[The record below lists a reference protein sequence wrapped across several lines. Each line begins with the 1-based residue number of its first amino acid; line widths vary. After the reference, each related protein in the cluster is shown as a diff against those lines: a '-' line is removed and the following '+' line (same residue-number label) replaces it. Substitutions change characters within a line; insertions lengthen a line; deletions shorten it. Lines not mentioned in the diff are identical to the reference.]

1 LTSISFA
8 GAQRG
13 AGFPARSRGENNRVY
28 RRALRHS
35 RFVRWLRGALL
46 LTIALVLIALV
57 VENYLPVGGL
67 RLSAEIGRLLIRDN
81 KVIMQDPRL
90 TGFTSD
96 SRPYEFRADA
106 AQQDVTKPD
115 LVELQ
120 RIHAKI
126 EMADKS
132 TVRLVADTGIY
143 NMKTDMLMLHD
154 NIRLVSTTGY
164 EARLSQAAVDMA
176 KGNVVSDTPVW
187 VKLLD
192 GDLNAKRL
200 EIIDK
205 GDVLRF
211 TDVTLV
217 LQSDKQET
225 KAAQP

>member
-8 GAQRG
+8 GAQRE
-13 AGFPARSRGENNRVY
+13 AGLPARSRGNSERTY
-28 RRALRHS
+28 RRAQRHS
-35 RFVRWLRGALL
+35 RLVRWLRAALL
-46 LTIALVLIALV
+46 LTIALVSIAV
-57 VENYLPVGGL
+57 VVANYLPVGGL
-67 RLSAEIGRLLIRDN
+67 RLPVEIGKL
-81 KVIMQDPRL
+81 VIKGTKITMQEPRL

-96 SRPYEFRADA
+96 SRPYEFTANA
-106 AQQDVTKPD
+106 ALQDITKPD
-115 LVELQ
+115 LVDLQ
-120 RIHAKI
+120 QIRAKI

-132 TVRLVADTGIY
+132 MVHLWADTGVY
-143 NMKTDMLMLHD
+143 NMKTDLLTLRD
-154 NIRLVSTTGY
+154 NIHLVSSTGY
-164 EARLSQAAVDMA
+164 EARLSQAAVDMT

-217 LQSDKQET
+217 LQSGKQDT